1 MFVLWCFAA
10 HNVIHNTRRKLSFIN
25 SIILLHCFIFN
36 TITDRNKC
44 IFRQIILILNAK
56 MISVNVYCEP
66 VCDPLLAQTQ
76 MNGTAV
82 WSFIMRHLHGN
93 PNHLHMIKMSLVT
106 AHHAKW
112 ALSVTSHTKK
122 SNWAVIVCEIRD
134 MVVCKHNGVN
144 THIFP
149 LNKTCLCETFIRYK
163 TPASLDYRVLSSLLL
178 CIIK

>member
-1 MFVLWCFAA
+1 MFCCKEKTVFYKQHHSTTLLYLQ
-10 HNVIHNTRRKLSFIN
+10 HNYRRK
-25 SIILLHCFIFN
+25 
-36 TITDRNKC
+36 NKC

-56 MISVNVYCEP
+56 MISADVYCEP

-76 MNGTAV
+76 MNGTAAC
-82 WSFIMRHLHGN
+82 SSITRHLHGN

-122 SNWAVIVCEIRD
+122 SNWAAVVCGIRD
-134 MVVCKHNGVN
+134 MVVGEHNGVN

-149 LNKTCLCETFIRYK
+149 LNVRHVYVEHLLGIKHLHHWIIEC
-163 TPASLDYRVLSSLLL
+163 SLA
-178 CIIK
+178 CCCA